1 MELKYYKNLKKLR
14 IEKSLTIKELS
25 KITGISERVIENIE
39 DQLTSNHSIDKI
51 AKLAEALDVSVDDF
65 VNKDLKKA

>member
-65 VNKDLKKA
+65 VNKDL